1 MKKINARKFA
11 LVLVEAVEG
20 KTEKEMEK
28 IIGEFISYLSE
39 QRLLAHWRE
48 IVRSLDSVWK
58 EKYGAANVT
67 ITSAHPLSEKSR
79 KALEKAAAGAEVIE
93 LVDPELIGGAIVRID
108 DRIFDSSI
116 SGALNSLKNSL
127 IK

>member
-11 LVLVEAVEG
+11 LVLVEAVED

-28 IIGEFISYLSE
+28 IVAEFISYLSE
-39 QRLLAHWRE
+39 QRLLSFWRD
-48 IVRSLDSVWK
+48 IVRSMDSVWK

-79 KALEKAAAGAEVIE
+79 QALEKAVAGAEVIE

>member
-11 LVLVEAVEG
+11 LVLVEAVED

-28 IIGEFISYLSE
+28 IVAEFISYLSE
-39 QRLLAHWRE
+39 QRLLSYWRD
-48 IVRSLDSVWK
+48 IVRSMDSVWK

-116 SGALNSLKNSL
+116 SGALNSLKQTL
-127 IK
+127 VK

>member
-67 ITSAHPLSEKSR
+67 ITSAHSLSEKSR

-116 SGALNSLKNSL
+116 SGALNSLKQTL
-127 IK
+127 VK